1 MAYFSMKMNGQV
13 LSVAW
18 DLKECMFPAKP
29 TTANLAAYL
38 TLSVNMIILDCARAF
53 SPDLSLEKHHSQ
65 LTSFVKDFGIGMNT
79 DINAKQA
86 LGKDEMQVRYN
97 STHALSDN
105 FRGQNEN
112 FGNTDGL

>member
-1 MAYFSMKMNGQV
+1 MKMNEQV
-13 LSVAW
+13 LSVAL

-38 TLSVNMIILDCARAF
+38 TLSVNMIIMDCARAF

-97 STHALSDN
+97 STYTLFDDFGDQTDN
-105 FRGQNEN
+105 FE
-112 FGNTDGL
+112 NTDDLWAMQ